1 MKKDIGDQYQQAT
14 KYSRDNLC
22 GSRMP
27 SIDRQEPYKS
37 YTGAAQ
43 SFPLISPAH
52 NSGVWDILAKR
63 RSHRDFTDTPLTMDQ
78 LSLLLFACQGV
89 TAQEYDYL
97 FRTAPSAGALYPIET
112 YLLVNRV
119 ATLPR
124 GIFHLNISQFCLELI
139 QEGSF
144 YKALT
149 KAALDQ
155 GMVSSSAVTF
165 IWTAI
170 VNRSKWKYHERAYRY
185 IYMDA
190 GHIGQN
196 VYLAATAL
204 DIGCCTIGAF
214 YDDEINAILG
224 IDGVTETAVYMA
236 SIGCL

>member
-14 KYSRDNLC
+14 KYNRDNLC
-22 GSRMP
+22 DFRIP
-27 SIDRQEPYKS
+27 SIDRPEPFKS
-37 YTGAAQ
+37 YPDAAQ

-52 NSGVWDILAKR
+52 NSEFWDIIAKR
-63 RSHRDFTDTPLTMDQ
+63 RSHRDFTDTPLTMNQ

-89 TAQEYDYL
+89 TAQEYGYL

-124 GIFHLNISQFCLELI
+124 GIFHLNISQFSLELI

-224 IDGVTETAVYMA
+224 IDGATETAVYMA